1 MDYTN
6 PDALAET
13 QWLAAN
19 LNVPGAAVV
28 DATWYLPTA
37 GKDPRAEHKARHIPG
52 AVYFDIDDICD
63 PDNVLP
69 HMLPT
74 PETFAAKVG
83 ALGLSNDQRIV
94 VYDANGGAGA
104 AMRAWWMFRV
114 FGHDD
119 VAVLNG
125 GLAKWLAEG
134 RPTETGTAGPEPARF
149 TAEFRPHLVRG
160 ASELLEN
167 LKSGAH
173 QVVDARAVER
183 YAGTAPE
190 PRPARKAGHIPGSL
204 SLPYPRLIDAESDFT
219 VRPADELAAQL
230 SGAGLDMARPVVASC
245 GSGVSAAVLV
255 FALYLLG
262 HESAAVYD
270 GSWSEWGNREDTPVE
285 T

>member
-6 PDALAET
+6 SNALAET

-19 LNVPGAAVV
+19 LDVPGVAVV

-37 GKDPRAEHKARHIPG
+37 DKDPRAEHEARHIPG
-52 AVYFDIDDICD
+52 AVYFDIDDIRA
-63 PDNVLP
+63 PDRALP

-83 ALGLSNDQRIV
+83 ALGLSNAERIV

-134 RPTETGTAGPEPARF
+134 RPTETGVAGPEPGRF
-149 TAEFRPHLVRG
+149 TAKPRPHLVRD

-173 QVVDARAVER
+173 QVVDARAAER

-204 SLPYPRLIDAESDFT
+204 NLPYTQLIDAESDFT
-219 VRPADELAAQL
+219 MRPADELATQFF
-230 SGAGLDMARPVVASC
+230 GVGLDMARPVVASC

-270 GSWSEWGNREDTPVE
+270 GSWSEWGNRDDTPVE